1 MRRTR
6 PIARA
11 LSATVVLPALVT
23 ALSPGPAAAQA
34 QLDPKFWIG
43 NMTIDDAVR
52 SGDRLYVAG
61 GFWVLGP
68 HTGAAV
74 PMDPVTAQRLP
85 QFPKF
90 LGTDHSTVSIRRILP
105 DGAGGWYVGG
115 QFATAGGLP
124 RANLAH
130 VAADYTV
137 SAWNPGANGI
147 VEDLIL
153 EGTTLYVGGWFTQLA
168 GQTRNRLGAVS
179 TVTGAA
185 TAFDPNIAGGAV
197 LELEKSG
204 GTMHV
209 GGAFTVVGG
218 QLRTALAAVD
228 VATSAPLAWNANL
241 IGGSQVSAMAL
252 DGSTLYIGGG
262 VSNVNGQT
270 RSGFAALDAAT
281 AALLPS
287 NPGSAGSLHDMMIHG
302 GKLYL
307 GGFGFTLD
315 GQGRQGLAALDLSTG
330 SVTPWTPWVGGNVY
344 AITILGN
351 TIYAA
356 GDFDYVKDSP
366 TDPDVT
372 DRNNLA
378 AFDLTTGLPT
388 SWDPIGEVNSSRAL
402 ATDGSV
408 IYAGGSFSTVN
419 GVRRPGV
426 GALDWNTGE
435 ALSWAPPQGMETVTA
450 MCLDGG
456 TLFVAGPWDTLLTPR
471 SRLAAYDAATGTLL
485 PWAPPAGT
493 FTFGSVDVIVCD
505 ATTVYVG
512 GSFSGLRQGLAAF
525 DKATGA
531 LLAWNANANGTV
543 HTIALNGSDLLVGG
557 SFSTIGGQSRQRLA
571 AVDKTSGAVGA
582 WNPAPSSTVRDL
594 DVAGGTIFV
603 GGEFTTVAGQARA
616 RLAAFDAGNYTLT
629 GWNPGANNR
638 VEEVETDGGAV
649 YIAGAFSTCGSP
661 VVARNLLAALDPVT
675 GASTGFMPNLNPSNG
690 MLTCL
695 VLDGPRVI
703 TSGFY
708 VSIAGQPRTGLA
720 VLTDLEV
727 APVGVAEITGR
738 DGAALRA
745 IPNPMRTGGAVE
757 FDAPHAGSRVRL
769 SLVDVAGRRVRTVF
783 DGAVGVGRQRV
794 AVDTGDLPAGVYFV
808 RLDGTD
814 RDGAT
819 KLVVTR

>member
-1 MRRTR
+1 MRHSR
-6 PIARA
+6 PFARA
-11 LSATVVLPALVT
+11 LALGLALAAIRSDPAT
-23 ALSPGPAAAQA
+23 AQA
-34 QLDPKFWIG
+34 QLDPGFWIS
-43 NMTIDDAVR
+43 NWTINDAAR
-52 SGDRLYVAG
+52 FGDRLYVAG
-61 GFWVLGP
+61 GFSVLGP

-85 QFPKF
+85 QFPMF
-90 LGTDHSTVSIRRILP
+90 LGTDHSSVSIRKILP

-124 RANLAH
+124 RSNLAH

-185 TAFDPNIAGGAV
+185 TAFHPNVASGAV

-204 GTMHV
+204 GTMYA
-209 GGAFTVVGG
+209 GGSFTFLGG
-218 QLRTALAAVD
+218 QARTALAAVD
-228 VATSAPLAWNANL
+228 VATSTTLAWNANL
-241 IGGSQVSAMAL
+241 VGGSQVSAMVL
-252 DGSTLYIGGG
+252 HGGTLYIGGG
-262 VSNVNGQT
+262 VSSVDGT
-270 RSGFAALDAAT
+270 PRSGLAALDAAT
-281 AALLPS
+281 AALLPY
-287 NPGSAGSLHDMMIHG
+287 NPGSAGSLQDMMIHG

-315 GQGRQGLAALDLSTG
+315 GQSRQGLAALDLSTG
-330 SVTPWTPWVGGNVY
+330 SVTPWTPWVGGNVH

-366 TDPDVT
+366 TDPDIT

-388 SWDPIGEVNSSRAL
+388 AWDPIGEVNPSRAL
-402 ATDGSV
+402 ATDGAV
-408 IYAGGSFSTVN
+408 IYAGGSFATVN
-419 GVRRPGV
+419 GVRRLGF
-426 GALDWNTGE
+426 GALEWNTGE
-435 ALSWAPPQGMETVTA
+435 ALSWTPPQHMETVTA
-450 MCLDGG
+450 ICLDGN
-456 TLFVAGPWDTLLTPR
+456 TLFVAGPWDTPLAPR
-471 SRLAAYDAATGTLL
+471 SRLAAYDAATGALL

-525 DKATGA
+525 DKTTGA

-543 HTIALNGSDLLVGG
+543 YSIALNGSDLLVGG
-557 SFSTIGGQSRQRLA
+557 SFSTIGGQSRSRLA
-571 AVDKTSGAVGA
+571 AVDKTSGAVSP
-582 WNPAPSSTVRDL
+582 WNPAPSNSVRDI
-594 DVAGGTIFV
+594 DVANGTIFL
-603 GGEFTTVAGQARA
+603 GGEFTTISGQARS
-616 RLAAFDAGNYTLT
+616 RLASFDAGTYALT
-629 GWNPGANNR
+629 AWNPGANSR

-649 YIAGAFSTCGSP
+649 YIAGAFTTCGSP

-675 GASTGFMPNLNPSNG
+675 GASTGFVPDLNPSNG
-690 MLTCL
+690 SLACL

-727 APVGVAEITGR
+727 APVGVAEIAGR
-738 DGAALRA
+738 AGATLRA
-745 IPNPMRTGGAVE
+745 FPNPMRAGGAVE
-757 FDAPHAGSRVRL
+757 FDLPHAASRVRL

-783 DGAVGVGRQRV
+783 DGAVGSGRQRV
-794 AVDTGDLPAGVYFV
+794 ALDTEGLAAGVYFV
-808 RLDGTD
+808 RLDGAG
-814 RDGAT
+814 RDGTT
-819 KLVVTR
+819 KVVVTR

>member
-1 MRRTR
+1 MRRSR
-6 PIARA
+6 PLARVLRIAA
-11 LSATVVLPALVT
+11 LGLALV
-23 ALSPGPAAAQA
+23 AVRPVPANAQA
-34 QLDPKFWIG
+34 QLDPKFWIS
-43 NMTIDDAVR
+43 NWTINDVAR
-52 SGDRLYVAG
+52 YGDRLYLAG

-115 QFATAGGLP
+115 QFATADGLP

-153 EGTTLYVGGWFTQLA
+153 DGTTLYVGGWFTQLA

-185 TAFDPNIAGGAV
+185 TAFHPNIAGGAV
-197 LELEKSG
+197 LELEKAG

-228 VATSAPLAWNANL
+228 VATGTPLAWDANL
-241 IGGSQVSAMAL
+241 VGGSQVSAMVL
-252 DGSTLYIGGG
+252 DGTTLYIGGG
-262 VSNVNGQT
+262 VSSVNGT
-270 RSGFAALDAAT
+270 ARSGFAALDAAT
-281 AALLPS
+281 AALLPY
-287 NPGSAGSLHDMMIHG
+287 NPGSAGGLNDMLIHG

-330 SVTPWTPWVGGNVY
+330 SLTPWTPWVGGNVY
-344 AITILGN
+344 AITILAN
-351 TIYAA
+351 TIYVA
-356 GDFDYVKDSP
+356 GDFDYVKDSA
-366 TDPDVT
+366 TDPDIT

-388 SWDPIGEVNSSRAL
+388 SWDPIGEVNPSRAL
-402 ATDGSV
+402 ATDGAA
-408 IYAGGSFSTVN
+408 IYAGGSFATVN
-419 GVRRPGV
+419 GIRRLGF

-435 ALSWAPPQGMETVTA
+435 ALSWTPPPHMESVTA
-450 MCLDGG
+450 LCLDGS
-456 TLFVAGPWDTLLTPR
+456 TLFVAGSFDTTLTGR
-471 SRLAAYDAATGTLL
+471 SRLAAFDAATGTLL
-485 PWAPPAGT
+485 PWAPLGNVL
-493 FTFGSVDVIVCD
+493 TFGSIDVMVCD

-512 GSFSGLRQGLAAF
+512 GSFSGARQGLAAF
-525 DKATGA
+525 DKTTGA
-531 LLAWNANANGTV
+531 LLAWNANTNGTV
-543 HTIALNGSDLLVGG
+543 YSIALNGNDLLVGG
-557 SFSTIGGQSRQRLA
+557 AFSTIGGQPRQRLA
-571 AVDKTSGAVGA
+571 AVDKSSGAVGS
-582 WNPAPSSTVRDL
+582 WNPAPSNSVRDL

-603 GGEFTTVAGQARA
+603 GGEFTAVAGQARS
-616 RLAAFDAGNYTLT
+616 RLASFDAGTYALT
-629 GWNPGANNR
+629 AWNPGANSR
-638 VEEVETDGGAV
+638 VEHVETDGGAV
-649 YIAGAFSTCGSP
+649 YIAGAFSTCGNP

-675 GASTGFMPNLNPSNG
+675 GASTGFVPGLDPSNG
-690 MLTCL
+690 AIHCL

-703 TSGFY
+703 TSGSY

-727 APVGVAEITGR
+727 APVGVAEIAGR
-738 DGAALRA
+738 AGAAVRA
-745 IPNPMRTGGAVE
+745 FPNPMRAGGAVE
-757 FDAPHAGSRVRL
+757 FDAPHAASRVRL

-783 DGAVGVGRQRV
+783 DGAVGAGRQRV
-794 AVDTGDLPAGVYFV
+794 ALDTDGLAAGVYFV
-808 RLDGTD
+808 RMQGAGDDGT
-814 RDGAT
+814 A
-819 KLVVTR
+819 KVVVTR